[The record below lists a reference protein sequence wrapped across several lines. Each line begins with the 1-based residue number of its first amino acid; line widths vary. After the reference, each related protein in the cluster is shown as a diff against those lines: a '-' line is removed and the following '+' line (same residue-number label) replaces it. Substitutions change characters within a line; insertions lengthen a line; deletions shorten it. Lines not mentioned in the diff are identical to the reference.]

1 MKRKT
6 PVPMTTPF
14 DGYTEFNVPRLPR
27 QTARLFTLRPN
38 PLNTHEV
45 NRIIDSLD
53 AAIDEAFSHVA

>member
-1 MKRKT
+1 
-6 PVPMTTPF
+6 MTTPF

-38 PLNTHEV
+38 PLNAHEV

-53 AAIDEAFSHVA
+53 AAIDEAYSNAR